1 MGEQLLIIDDLG
13 AHARWLESQLRP
25 FDFESVVAEDG
36 PRALAQLARRPFD
49 AIVLDVILPG
59 LSGIDVC
66 RHIRAIGEHQDT
78 PIVLM
83 SARDT
88 EDVILEGLRAGASDF
103 LVKPLRVPILA
114 AKLRALLRARDA
126 QRQLRETARAKS
138 DFLATMS
145 HEIRTPMNGIIG
157 MMTLLVD
164 TPLTSEQEELART
177 IQQSAD
183 SLLHI
188 LDDVLD
194 VSKLRTG
201 KLHLEAVDFD
211 LFRVLEDAAD
221 LLSANAHN
229 AHVELNVRFDPTI
242 PGCLTGDPGRIR
254 QIVLNYLSN
263 AIKFSANGS
272 VAVRARLEKSDPHA
286 VTVRVE
292 VQDTGIGIP
301 AADIPRLFSEYT
313 QADPG
318 GSRKYGGTGLG
329 LSISKRLAEM
339 MGGTVG
345 VHSELGSGSTFWF
358 TVRCPRGTCRSNNES
373 GEAAT
378 ELAAKRVLIIDDHL
392 ETRAALS
399 GLSASW
405 NMLPEAC
412 DGLAG
417 AQRLLE
423 QRHFDVALVDLVMV
437 QADGLSISAQL
448 HERCPELPIVLMF
461 EGRRW
466 SADEG
471 ELPPWI
477 KATLPKPVRR
487 SRLAHALKRAIG
499 VQATSDH
506 EPSSVP
512 LPKPVRGCTVL
523 VVEDNA
529 VNQRVAVKMLSTLGY
544 DSDVAMNG
552 TEALEALA
560 RRHYDV
566 ILMDCDVPE
575 MDGYE
580 TTRRI
585 RALPNAQ
592 RDTPIIALTAHALAG
607 ERQKC
612 LQAGMDDYLPKPIRR
627 RDLAMI
633 LNKWLD
639 ARSRRDGGGLKAPT

>member
-1 MGEQLLIIDDLG
+1 MAEQLLIIDDLG
-13 AHARWLESQLRP
+13 AHARWLASQLQP
-25 FDFESVVAEDG
+25 FGFDCVVAENG
-36 PRALAQLARRPFD
+36 AQALAHLARRAFD

-66 RHIRAIGEHQDT
+66 RQARAIGEHQDT

-88 EDVILEGLRAGASDF
+88 EDVVLDGLRAGASDF

-126 QRQLRETARAKS
+126 HRQLRETARAKA

-157 MMTLLVD
+157 MMTLLID
-164 TPLTSEQEELART
+164 TPLTAEQEELART

-229 AHVELNVRFDPTI
+229 AHVELNVRFDPAI
-242 PGCLTGDPGRIR
+242 PSCLVGDPGRIR

-272 VAVRARLEKSDPHA
+272 VAVRARLEKSDAHA
-286 VTVRVE
+286 VAVRVE
-292 VQDTGIGIP
+292 VQDTGIGI
-301 AADIPRLFSEYT
+301 AEADLPRLFTEYT
-313 QADPG
+313 QAETG
-318 GSRKYGGTGLG
+318 TARKYGGTGLG

-339 MGGTVG
+339 MGGSVG
-345 VHSELGSGSTFWF
+345 VHSEIGCGSTFWF
-358 TVRCPRGTCRSNNES
+358 TVCCPRGNCRDKAEA
-373 GEAAT
+373 GEAVA
-378 ELAAKRVLIIDDHL
+378 ELASKRVLIIDDHL

-399 GLSASW
+399 GLVARW
-405 NMLPEAC
+405 QMLPEAC
-412 DGLAG
+412 DGLG
-417 AQRLLE
+417 AAQQLLA
-423 QRHFDVALVDLVMV
+423 QQHFDVALVDLVMA
-437 QADGLSISAQL
+437 QADGLSISSELHAQ
-448 HERCPELPIVLMF
+448 CPQLPLVLMI

-471 ELPPWI
+471 ELPHWI

-487 SRLAHALKRAIG
+487 SRLAHALKRALGI
-499 VQATSDH
+499 QKTNDH

-512 LPKPVRGCTVL
+512 LPKPIRGYTVL

-544 DSDVAMNG
+544 DSDVVVNG
-552 TEALEALA
+552 AEALEALS
-560 RRHYDV
+560 RRHYDL

-580 TTRRI
+580 ATRRI
-585 RALPNAQ
+585 RARPDDR

-612 LQAGMDDYLPKPIRR
+612 LTAGMDDYLPKPIRR
-627 RDLAMI
+627 RDLAAI

-639 ARSRRDGGGLKAPT
+639 ARSSRSGRSAAIVG